1 VLNGVM
7 TLWFLGVA
15 ASVVFV
21 AVDIRRTPES
31 AVLKWGF
38 VVVTAYSGPLGAL
51 LYVLSCREPLP
62 NTHLEYVRAR
72 WRQVTGSTM
81 HCVAGD
87 GLGIL
92 FAAAVTSRLGLPT
105 WADLL
110 AEYAVGFLFGW
121 TIFQALFMRS
131 MAGGDYR
138 RSLRMTFLP
147 ELVSMNAVMA
157 GMAALSIP
165 WLQHLMRPG
174 PTHPSFWFVMSV
186 ALTLG
191 FVVAYPMNWW
201 LVAAGLKH
209 GMVTVQPDGAPAPLA
224 AGLVLAGAAL
234 SPPGAPPA
242 TPHPGDH
249 VGATEGHTT
258 EPGGSDQPTRR
269 DTRSATAGKGAA
281 GTRGHGPRLDKV
293 WMTTLSF
300 AILGAG
306 VAVAGTLGS
315 LGR

>member
-1 VLNGVM
+1 MLSGVM
-7 TLWFLGVA
+7 TLWFIEV
-15 ASVVFV
+15 SFCVVFV
-21 AVDIRRTPES
+21 AADIRHTPES

-38 VVVTAYSGPLGAL
+38 VVVTAYSGPIGAL

-62 NTHLEYVRAR
+62 NTHAEYVRAR

-131 MAGGDYR
+131 MAGGDYGS
-138 RSLRMTFLP
+138 SLRMTFLP

-157 GMAALSIP
+157 GMAALSTP
-165 WLQHLMRPG
+165 WLQHLMGPG
-174 PTHPSFWFVMSV
+174 PAHPAFWFVISLS
-186 ALTLG
+186 LTLG

-209 GMVTVQPDGAPAPLA
+209 GMLTVQPDGAPVPMA
-224 AGLVLAGAAL
+224 AGLAVAGAAL
-234 SPPGAPPA
+234 SSQGAHPA
-242 TPHPGDH
+242 
-249 VGATEGHTT
+249 ASR
-258 EPGGSDQPTRR
+258 PGGHGSTDEGRAAKSGDDDQPTSP
-269 DTRSATAGKGAA
+269 DKRSPRAETQG
-281 GTRGHGPRLDKV
+281 RGPRLDKI
-293 WMTTLSF
+293 WMTSLSF
-300 AILGAG
+300 AILTVG
-306 VAVAGTLGS
+306 VLVAGTLGS